1 MNLFPRGGAL
11 QFIFIAVIG
20 AALIAIFFLSVKG
33 KQRPPWAGRRAAS
46 KTEYDSAKEAF
57 LLQTSS
63 GAYAITGHW
72 WRRHHWYCQL

>member
-1 MNLFPRGGAL
+1 MSWFPRRSAPQFTFIGVLGATL
-11 QFIFIAVIG
+11 IG
-20 AALIAIFFLSVKG
+20 VFFSSVKDG
-33 KQRPPWAGRRAAS
+33 QQPPWEGCRGAS

-72 WRRHHWYCQL
+72 WRRHYWYCQL